1 MIFEQTPRSTQ
12 AEAEAEAAVAEVDAE
27 ANVAALRRCVRKHFC
42 FQTED

>member
-12 AEAEAEAAVAEVDAE
+12 AEAEAAVAEVYAE